1 MASNSALARRR
12 RQAKAEPKGA
22 AGPLEVGE
30 ADRRLDALIEEE
42 QSARSLDPGPRRSS
56 STPPLEGPRGDP
68 VSFRPPRPMEN
79 DRDAGN
85 HEERALRSVR
95 PSVPQHHPQGAS
107 DDSGVDG
114 GMAGLHDAMQRTYQA
129 LQQAL
134 TGPLQGH
141 GQPSQVPVE
150 SQGLLGPLSLGA
162 GPGPFGGFLGVPW
175 TNEGLADA
183 RSAMVPRPLDY
194 TGGTTTTPDRQQQA
208 PMNPFWSLAGQDGVK
223 PLANGG
229 SSLSLVVRAQRLS
242 GAARPPLGERGTQS
256 PAMDEA
262 EALRMRIL
270 REAEM
275 RFEKELKRL
284 STRREPGD
292 TNSYK
297 TVSSGTQGPLDGE
310 LPLHG
315 LPQRPPGLSHHARG
329 YRDEENGGNLTS
341 PIKIGEGVSVA
352 STTEALR
359 NLELPTLPAPNV
371 EGASILSG
379 DWLTMAFPSCRTSPT
394 RRRVGG
400 RNPWE
405 LHRSTTLSGSHSRPW
420 RGSGN
425 DLRLWWRLHSRGSSS
440 VGLLRCLERCL
451 TAFGGI

>member
-42 QSARSLDPGPRRSS
+42 QRARSLDPGPRRSS

-68 VSFRPPRPMEN
+68 VSFRPPRPLEN

-242 GAARPPLGERGTQS
+242 GAAGPPLGERGTQS

-297 TVSSGTQGPLDGE
+297 TVSEHRTLLSKEPVEVIVPLHRLVALGYRLNWSSAGVSITHPEYGKIERTLPEREALSLLEVMEKADRGELMMDGE
-310 LPLHG
+310 IRAWWASKFPDM
-315 LPQRPPGLSHHARG
+315 RG
-329 YRDEENGGNLTS
+329 Q
-341 PIKIGEGVSVA
+341 
-352 STTEALR
+352 
-359 NLELPTLPAPNV
+359 
-371 EGASILSG
+371 
-379 DWLTMAFPSCRTSPT
+379 MAYDP
-394 RRRVGG
+394 
-400 RNPWE
+400 
-405 LHRSTTLSGSHSRPW
+405 
-420 RGSGN
+420 
-425 DLRLWWRLHSRGSSS
+425 
-440 VGLLRCLERCL
+440 CL
-451 TAFGGI
+451 